1 MSGSGG
7 GGGGDRDFRSVPKG
21 GAGGGVDRCAI
32 TERANL
38 NSPVAAVISTLSVGD
53 PLIVELID
61 GTTPRIVLKTVTN
74 QIAGSL
80 TSRLLVTFIECL
92 RDGFAYSAEVL
103 SISGGL
109 VEIEISPA

>member
-1 MSGSGG
+1 MSGS

-32 TERANL
+32 SERANL

-61 GTTPRIVLKTVTN
+61 GTTPRIVLKTVSN
-74 QIAGSL
+74 QI
-80 TSRLLVTFIECL
+80 
-92 RDGFAYSAEVL
+92 FAYSAEVL